1 MREIKFKLWNV
12 KKKKFYGPYSIY
24 KINYGDSDPDE
35 WIPIQFTGL
44 HDRTGK
50 EIYEGDIIEDRW
62 GRKYIVE
69 WSNERSGWIPFAN
82 GTGCGCCEVDMI
94 YNSKDTEVIGN
105 RYENPELLEEVGEIK

>member
-50 EIYEGDIIEDRW
+50 EIYEGDLIRTYINLIFVVKFTMGAFWIE
-62 GRKYIVE
+62 
-69 WSNERSGWIPFAN
+69 WIN
-82 GTGCGCCEVDMI
+82 KSE
-94 YNSKDTEVIGN
+94 SEDTALQLLSAKNTSSVVIGN
-105 RYENPELLEEVGEIK
+105 RFENPELLEEVK